1 MSFESV
7 VARLKSF
14 DAYPKTL
21 EDFRTKTYGGAIITM
36 VSAVIMAILFLS
48 ELNYFLSV
56 DVDQELIVDTMRGQ
70 KMKIYVDITFPKI
83 GCSLLSMDAMDVSGE
98 SQIDVISNIF
108 KQRLHLDGTPID
120 AEEEKHDIADNA
132 KKQVEE
138 VKNVTTLDPN
148 RCESCY
154 GAENSKLSCCNTCEQ
169 VREAYRIKGWAFVN
183 SETIEQCKREGYSK
197 KMKNSQNEG
206 CRMYGFLLVSKVAGN
221 FHIAPGKSF
230 QSSHVHVHDL
240 NFLDGGSTV
249 SFQNYFIVKY
259 HQLLKMRVPQLLFNK
274 FYGRI
279 TSLFTKIV
287 FF

>member
-1 MSFESV
+1 
-7 VARLKSF
+7 
-14 DAYPKTL
+14 
-21 EDFRTKTYGGAIITM
+21 M

-240 NFLDGGSTV
+240 NFLDGGSTWNTSHSIAHIGFGDDYPGLV
-249 SFQNYFIVKY
+249 NPLDSTEQIAKRYFNTIIN
-259 HQLLKMRVPQLLFNK
+259 LLAMMFWRMLISHEE
-274 FYGRI
+274 G
-279 TSLFTKIV
+279 
-287 FF
+287 